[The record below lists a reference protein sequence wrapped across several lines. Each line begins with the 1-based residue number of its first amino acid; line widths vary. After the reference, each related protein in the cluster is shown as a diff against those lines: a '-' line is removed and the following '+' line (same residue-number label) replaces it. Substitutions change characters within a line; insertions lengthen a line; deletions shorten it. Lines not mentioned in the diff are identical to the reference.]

1 MQPKDRIIVAL
12 DVDSI
17 DKAQDLAEKLD
28 PHVGGF
34 KIGLELITT
43 MPGLIIGGP
52 ESEAQALANFGRI
65 RLFFWTLNM
74 SSVFWDGK
82 FDDIPNTVG
91 GAAKAVAKMNVK
103 MFNVHASA
111 GIDAMMEAVA
121 NKGQSLVLAVTV
133 LTSREENDGNQTFGG
148 PTKAKVLQFAREAML
163 AGCDGVVCS
172 PQELALLGKRKELRG
187 LLKVT
192 PGIRAIDA
200 PADDQK
206 RTMSAAEAI
215 KAGADYLV
223 IGRPITTA
231 KDPARA
237 ATQFANEIAEALNS
251 ISQRKEAA

>member
-1 MQPKDRIIVAL
+1 MEPKDRIIVAL
-12 DVDSI
+12 DVNSI
-17 DKAQDLAEKLD
+17 DKAFPLVGELYRY
-28 PHVGGF
+28 VGGF
-34 KIGLELITT
+34 KIGLEFITT
-43 MPGLIIGGP
+43 MLAEMIAVTGP
-52 ESEAQALANFGRI
+52 REAEFRLAQARD
-65 RLFFWTLNM
+65 LFRTITGK
-74 SSVFWDGK
+74 VFWDGK
-82 FDDIPNTVG
+82 WDDIPNTVG
-91 GAAKAVAKMNVK
+91 GAAKALEKLQVK

-111 GIDAMMEAVA
+111 GIDAMAEAVM

-172 PQELALLGKRKELRG
+172 PQELALLGKRHELRG

-206 RTMSAAEAI
+206 RTMTATEAI

-223 IGRPITTA
+223 IGRPITNA
-231 KDPARA
+231 KDPVSA
-237 ATQFANEIAEALNS
+237 ASQFANEIAEALNS
-251 ISQRKEAA
+251 INQRKEA